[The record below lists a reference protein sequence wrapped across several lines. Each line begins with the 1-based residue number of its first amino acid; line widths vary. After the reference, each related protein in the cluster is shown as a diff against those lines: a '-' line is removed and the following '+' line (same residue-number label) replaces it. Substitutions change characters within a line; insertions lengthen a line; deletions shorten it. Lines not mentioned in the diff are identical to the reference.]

1 MKFVYSCPSKLPSSS
16 IFGFGQTYHVLDLYG
31 IKVFSA
37 RMRQLRLMVTSLDY
51 HVGLTPILF
60 QHSFSIVS
68 LKLYFSVLKC

>member
-37 RMRQLRLMVTSLDY
+37 RMRQLR
-51 HVGLTPILF
+51 
-60 QHSFSIVS
+60 
-68 LKLYFSVLKC
+68 